1 MGRKK
6 SGRLAADEFRKSTAE
21 LRAFTAEVDGA
32 GLSPTATNV
41 AYDAALI
48 KTSVAFEKLM
58 LECLIVA
65 VNSDSGPLSK
75 STDIAFPKHMTVSH
89 CEYLITAGG
98 YFDFKG
104 RGALLKDMLKY
115 TGKPHWL
122 YDVVSDGRYYHSLEL
137 LLALRNFAAHESPQ
151 AKKKMKREIFC
162 YRRKVKDPNSTFAL
176 KADFAKA
183 YAPTSAGS
191 WAKKQ
196 QRFDALLNEL
206 DHIAGRIHA
215 AAPY

>member
-1 MGRKK
+1 VGKKK
-6 SGRLAADEFRKSTAE
+6 SGRLAADEFRKSTAA
-21 LRAFTAEVDGA
+21 LRVFVAEVDGA
-32 GLSPTATNV
+32 GLSSTATNV
-41 AYDAALI
+41 AYDAGLI

-75 STDIAFPKHMTVSH
+75 STGITFPKHMTVSH

-104 RGALLKDMLKY
+104 RGALLKDMQKY

-122 YDVVSDGRYYHSLEL
+122 YDVVSDDRYYHSLEL

-162 YRRKVKDPNSTFAL
+162 QRHKVKDPNGTHAL
-176 KADFAKA
+176 KAAFATA
-183 YAPTSAGS
+183 YAPTSAGL
-191 WAKKQ
+191 WVKKQ
-196 QRFDALLNEL
+196 QRFDALLDDL
-206 DHIAGRIHA
+206 DHMAGRIHA
-215 AAPY
+215 AAPF